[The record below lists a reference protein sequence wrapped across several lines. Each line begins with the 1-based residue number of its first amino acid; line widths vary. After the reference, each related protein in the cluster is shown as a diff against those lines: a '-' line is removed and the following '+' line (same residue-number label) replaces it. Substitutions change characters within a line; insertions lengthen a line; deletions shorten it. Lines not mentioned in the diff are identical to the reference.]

1 MGKRDKHHHRNL
13 RDLLERIQSA
23 SEQIQEEISDIRDL
37 LRRAE
42 RLMQQLPQNGNGG
55 NQFFVS
61 DQGVFL
67 QVAPPPAAAPPPP
80 TPAAPVLT
88 PDQRRLVR
96 DIREIGR
103 QLRRLQDELLS
114 LLFGFGFALARFLE
128 EEDVDEAFIVLLS
141 FTAVQIGIVE
151 REIAEL
157 RGRLLATVLEL
168 EVSLGL

>member
-1 MGKRDKHHHRNL
+1 MGKRDKHHHRILN
-13 RDLLERIQSA
+13 DSLERFESA
-23 SEQIQEEISDIRDL
+23 SEQIQEEISDIREL

-42 RLMQQLPQNGNGG
+42 RLMQQLPRNGNRGTQG
-55 NQFFVS
+55 FIS
-61 DQGVFL
+61 DEGVFFE
-67 QVAPPPAAAPPPP
+67 VAPPPAA

-96 DIREIGR
+96 DILEIGR

-114 LLFGFGFALARFLE
+114 LLFGFGFALIRFLE